1 MPRHSPY
8 ALVRLNFRK
17 DFSLLARFSFELYE
31 FLLNIT
37 FRDFFCLQLKKFPFS
52 SYTTYPPCGEIVFS
66 LLRSWKDN
74 NLINVLFCSFS
85 TQIFLLF
92 SCQ

>member
-17 DFSLLARFSFELYE
+17 DLSLLARFSFELYE

-37 FRDFFCLQLKKFPFS
+37 FRDFLLLAVEK
-52 SYTTYPPCGEIVFS
+52 VS
-66 LLRSWKDN
+66 LFFLHYLSTLR
-74 NLINVLFCSFS
+74 
-85 TQIFLLF
+85 
-92 SCQ
+92 